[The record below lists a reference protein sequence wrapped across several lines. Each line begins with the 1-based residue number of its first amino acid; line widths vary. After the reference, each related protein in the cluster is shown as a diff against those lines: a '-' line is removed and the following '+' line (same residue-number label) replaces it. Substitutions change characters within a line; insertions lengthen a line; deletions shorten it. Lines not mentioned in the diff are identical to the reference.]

1 MHVLPLI
8 MTVHMAVSVEDLL
21 AGVECDLDPVG
32 YIIPDPLY
40 CDRYLD
46 CDPATGRN
54 IRLCPTGQVVHQER
68 GVCEDQ
74 RKVHCGTR
82 QLWRNNVQ
90 TKPQGKNLARGS
102 FPVVTTTDPRTVF
115 DTADTVAVATVDAND
130 VVSVE
135 NSVDPLS
142 SLVCTK
148 SEEGYIV
155 HDPTQCDRYAACSP
169 HGVKTYK
176 LCPDGL
182 VLSLAKGVCDFQYK
196 TDCTGRARLQEA
208 KGQGVC
214 PRENGR
220 YLLPESCNQYVDC
233 RGGEAHVQGCGAGAV
248 FDQVLGCV
256 HPDETDRPGCNAID
270 KYEFQCPHFGLQ
282 QRFGDHDRLPHPTD
296 CKLYYVC
303 LRNGLPRLNSCKK
316 PMVFNQE
323 TGLCQEQSK
332 VAGCEGYYSL
342 EEKTDDIN
350 KEKIVEEVRKQL
362 LEDLRIPFIAE
373 KTNDFNK
380 EKIAE
385 GIRLLTD
392 LGISLNNR
400 RTRSTDFKAVL
411 STKTVSFSPP
421 REVRLDHRQH
431 VMKKV
436 IGINE
441 NN

>member
-1 MHVLPLI
+1 MG
-8 MTVHMAVSVEDLL
+8 TVAD
-21 AGVECDLDPVG
+21 
-32 YIIPDPLY
+32 
-40 CDRYLD
+40 
-46 CDPATGRN
+46 
-54 IRLCPTGQVVHQER
+54 
-68 GVCEDQ
+68 
-74 RKVHCGTR
+74 
-82 QLWRNNVQ
+82 
-90 TKPQGKNLARGS
+90 
-102 FPVVTTTDPRTVF
+102 TTN
-115 DTADTVAVATVDAND
+115 TVAVATVDAND
-130 VVSVE
+130 VVGVV
-135 NSVDPLS
+135 NTVDPLS

-155 HDPTQCDRYAACSP
+155 HDPTQCDRYAHCSP

-196 TDCTGRARLQEA
+196 TDCTGRSKLQEA
-208 KGQGVC
+208 KGQGAC

-256 HPDETDRPGCNAID
+256 HPDQTGRPGCNAID

-303 LRNGLPRLNSCKK
+303 LSNGLPRLNSCKK

-323 TGLCQEQSK
+323 TGLCEEQSK
-332 VAGCEGYYSL
+332 VVGCEGYYNL
-342 EEKTDDIN
+342 EEKTDVD

-362 LEDLRIPFIAE
+362 LKDLRIPFSTE
-373 KTNDFNK
+373 RTNDLNQQN
-380 EKIAE
+380 IAE
-385 GIRLLTD
+385 GIRLLKD

-400 RTRSTDFKAVL
+400 RARSTDFKAAH
-411 STKTVSFSPP
+411 SSKTVPFSAPP
-421 REVRLDHRQH
+421 AVRLSDHGQH
-431 VMKKV
+431 VIKKRAAV
-436 IGINE
+436 APAQPHVHGFAAHAAAEAAVRAKQQQQQDPGLAAHAAAEAAVRAKQAQFPGTVGASGNIGPSGIVGASGNIGPSGLCGPTGCIVF
-441 NN
+441 